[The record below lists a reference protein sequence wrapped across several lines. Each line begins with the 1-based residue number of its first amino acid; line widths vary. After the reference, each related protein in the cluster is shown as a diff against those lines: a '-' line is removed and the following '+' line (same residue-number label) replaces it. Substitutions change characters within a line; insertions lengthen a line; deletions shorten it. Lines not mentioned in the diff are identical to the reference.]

1 MPVKV
6 EKKGDKFCVVE
17 PDGTEVKCHPTE
29 VKAAAHARAINANTE
44 KDEKAIMVPFGVT
57 SFEELEEAQEA
68 AEISDKV
75 GELTWNFQDLLWN
88 VIHDSGESDKPSAIR
103 KLAGDFVDRLEVMT
117 HRDPTKELPDSH
129 YLFVDESGQKHLPFK
144 DVNGKLLVSQLRDG
158 IKRIDEIDAISEDK
172 AQELKEMAAN
182 ILLAAGDKG
191 LIEKT
196 VDAVRK
202 VMGRPDG
209 RSPDAHRKSVW
220 VWKDSGGTW
229 RWVGRYSNKYRDEDN
244 PPEIIASESHVKFVK
259 LVDAGFVAPPKIWIW
274 HEPYM
279 EFGQSEWVAYDDSG
293 FAIAGGGIYPGY
305 EDLAKEISHM
315 DDVRMSHGMPKW
327 SIERDPDDFTIITG
341 HITDEVSLLP
351 GWAAANK
358 RTSFVI
364 RDDKSSRKEET
375 MAISD
380 EKKAQMVAWGVS
392 PETISSLEALN
403 SKDAAEAEEAGVDNK
418 DVSESEAPV
427 DSAPEPE
434 EKEQT
439 EETPSATVNLEA
451 GIGTEAFE
459 QAISAMINISE
470 RLKELE
476 AIVKGLQQ
484 SDSEKV
490 AQKVA
495 ETPRSGI
502 DSLMGVLRTSVIG
515 SEEAKLDGRTALGKS
530 GPQETEPKPEQVT
543 GIGLIDQWMQPNNR
557 GS

>member
-1 MPVKV
+1 
-6 EKKGDKFCVVE
+6 
-17 PDGTEVKCHPTE
+17 
-29 VKAAAHARAINANTE
+29 
-44 KDEKAIMVPFGVT
+44 
-57 SFEELEEAQEA
+57 
-68 AEISDKV
+68 
-75 GELTWNFQDLLWN
+75 
-88 VIHDSGESDKPSAIR
+88 
-103 KLAGDFVDRLEVMT
+103 
-117 HRDPTKELPDSH
+117 
-129 YLFVDESGQKHLPFK
+129 
-144 DVNGKLLVSQLRDG
+144 
-158 IKRIDEIDAISEDK
+158 
-172 AQELKEMAAN
+172 
-182 ILLAAGDKG
+182 
-191 LIEKT
+191 
-196 VDAVRK
+196 
-202 VMGRPDG
+202 
-209 RSPDAHRKSVW
+209 
-220 VWKDSGGTW
+220 
-229 RWVGRYSNKYRDEDN
+229 
-244 PPEIIASESHVKFVK
+244 
-259 LVDAGFVAPPKIWIW
+259 
-274 HEPYM
+274 
-279 EFGQSEWVAYDDSG
+279 
-293 FAIAGGGIYPGY
+293 
-305 EDLAKEISHM
+305 
-315 DDVRMSHGMPKW
+315 MPKW

-470 RLKELE
+470 RLKDLE
-476 AIVKGLQQ
+476 AVVKELQR